1 MQQRFGTGCCV
12 EVAGLYPENKI
23 RNESSASQSVPAQV
37 FILAG
42 QQKHPA
48 KRQNG
53 GKHDDQRGQNPL
65 ATPCVEIEKAE
76 GSSIELPEDDGR
88 DQESGNH
95 KEDINADIAT
105 RKDARFSM
113 EPDYRQHR
121 HSTKAVDL
129 RTIVQGF
136 RIMLTH
142 KVSTMTWGHDFSNF
156 GYPRQDRSGFAG
168 YPCDIRK
175 EYTLRD
181 VSK

>member
-1 MQQRFGTGCCV
+1 MCLPRFSYSPGSKNAQPNAKTATSMRIK
-12 EVAGLYPENKI
+12 AGKI
-23 RNESSASQSVPAQV
+23 RLQ
-37 FILAG
+37 
-42 QQKHPA
+42 
-48 KRQNG
+48 
-53 GKHDDQRGQNPL
+53 
-65 ATPCVEIEKAE
+65 PCVEIEKAE

-113 EPDYRQHR
+113 EPDHRQHR
-121 HSTKAVDL
+121 YSTKAVDF

-156 GYPRQDRSGFAG
+156 GYPRQDRNGFAG
-168 YPCDIRK
+168 YQCDIRK

-181 VSK
+181 VSKLIEVGRGLIFLCPQ